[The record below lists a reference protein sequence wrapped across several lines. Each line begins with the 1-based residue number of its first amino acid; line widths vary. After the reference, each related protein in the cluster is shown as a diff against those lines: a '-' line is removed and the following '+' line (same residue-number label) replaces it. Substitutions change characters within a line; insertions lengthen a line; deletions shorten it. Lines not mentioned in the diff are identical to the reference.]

1 MSKVL
6 AGSGTP
12 ALTDSLTAEN
22 PEETATRSSAHLKAR
37 IGQGLDD
44 LRSTAAHRK
53 PSSMDRPKLMRALQT
68 RQRLHRLR
76 HELGQINPSPSS
88 SEEARD
94 EIVKAMARASLD
106 NWSVPELTDESAVHY
121 PDGSICIRLVAHTIF
136 FNPTGAFGIV
146 DRHPPGRLYFDMA
159 GQGGVGFVL
168 PFDAQ

>member
-1 MSKVL
+1 
-6 AGSGTP
+6 
-12 ALTDSLTAEN
+12 
-22 PEETATRSSAHLKAR
+22 
-37 IGQGLDD
+37 
-44 LRSTAAHRK
+44 
-53 PSSMDRPKLMRALQT
+53 MRALQT

-94 EIVKAMARASLD
+94 EIIKAMARASLD

-168 PFDAQ
+168 PFDAQQTAPAGPPD